1 MVRLVCA
8 WVLVNG
14 LLLAPSWIVAA
25 VYDGP
30 LPWISVEAALL
41 VGLAALLPLRQWS
54 RALAWTTGVLV
65 VTLALALFA
74 NLVFEQS
81 LGRSLDL
88 SLDLYLLDAVYRLAV
103 GNSGLVRTLVGIAAI
118 VLGAASLVALMSWL
132 LTPSVEPD
140 ERRRQRIWKAGASV
154 ALAAP
159 LMGLLGLVVPLV
171 GERFVAPAA
180 VFVRDQAVQARDTR
194 RERATFATELA
205 DEPARFAA
213 LPNVLAGLEGR
224 RVVIAYI
231 ESYGIAALEDPQ
243 FAAVVRPVLEAASE
257 RLERAG
263 VQLVSG
269 RFTSPTLGGQS
280 WYAHGTMLSGLWLE
294 NQARYEMLLTS
305 ARETLIDDFRR
316 AGYRTATVMPAITTG
331 WPEAVRIGYDDV
343 HTAQNIPYAGPPLYW
358 VTMPDQFTWSF
369 VGGLLR
375 ETSEPLFV
383 EAGMVS
389 SHAPWIP
396 VLPILDWD
404 AIGDGSVFEPYR
416 LPDYPPEEIWWD
428 VEILRT
434 SYGSSV
440 AYSLETMAQF
450 AERFLDDRTLL
461 VVAGDHQ
468 AAPWVTGAEGA
479 DVPVHVMARS
489 SDLIDPFV
497 AWGFAPGP
505 LPEPAAPIHRMDVFR
520 EWFVRAFT
528 PGGGEWPTS
537 PPAPNIEAP

>member
-30 LPWISVEAALL
+30 FPWLSVEAAIF
-41 VGLAALLPLRQWS
+41 VGLAALLPFRRGS
-54 RALAWTTGVLV
+54 RTLTWAASALLV
-65 VTLALALFA
+65 VLAAALFA

-103 GNSGLVRTLVGIAAI
+103 GNSGLARTLVGIAGI
-118 VLGAASLVALMSWL
+118 VLGAAALTALTAWL
-132 LTPSVEPD
+132 LTPS
-140 ERRRQRIWKAGASV
+140 AGADGRSRSRISRAGV
-154 ALAAP
+154 ALAVAAP
-159 LMGLLGLVVPLV
+159 LLGLVGLAVPV
-171 GERFVAPAA
+171 VRERFVAPAA
-180 VFVRDQAVQARDTR
+180 GFVRDQALQVRETR
-194 RERATFATELA
+194 RERAAFAAELA
-205 DEPARFAA
+205 DGPTRFAD
-213 LPNVLAGLEGR
+213 LPNVLASLDGR
-224 RVVIAYI
+224 RVVLAYI
-231 ESYGIAALEDPQ
+231 ESYGMAALEDPEIG
-243 FAAVVRPVLEAASE
+243 AVVRPVLQTAHE
-257 RLERAG
+257 RLDSAG

-280 WYAHGTMLSGLWLE
+280 WYAHGTMLSGLWLD
-294 NQARYEMLLTS
+294 NQARYEMLLAS
-305 ARETLIDDFRR
+305 ERETLIDDFRR

-343 HTAQNIPYAGPPLYW
+343 HTSRNIPYAGPPLYW

-369 VGGLLR
+369 LAGLLR
-375 ETSEPLFV
+375 ETSGPLFV
-383 EAGMVS
+383 ETGMVS

-404 AIGDGSVFEPYR
+404 EIGDGSVFEPYR
-416 LPDYPPEEIWWD
+416 LADHPPEEIWWD
-428 VEILRT
+428 VEVLRS
-434 SYGSSV
+434 SYASSV

-505 LPEPAAPIHRMDVFR
+505 LPEPGRPTHRMDTFR

-528 PGGGEWPTS
+528 PLGGEATS
-537 PPAPNIEAP
+537 PPS